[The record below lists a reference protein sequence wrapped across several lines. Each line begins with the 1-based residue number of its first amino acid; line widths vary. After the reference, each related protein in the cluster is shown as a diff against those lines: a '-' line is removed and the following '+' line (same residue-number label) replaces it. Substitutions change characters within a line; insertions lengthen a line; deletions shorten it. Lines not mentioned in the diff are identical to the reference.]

1 MLRMGWEDEIIFV
14 LEPANL
20 KRLRQGENIIVD
32 LNQHGVPVKLYLAYT
47 PDVEWLET
55 QVAPRMPISQTDL
68 GKLLEQGMA
77 LKEVDR
83 GKRAN

>member
-1 MLRMGWEDEIIFV
+1 MLRMGWEDEIIFI

-20 KRLRQGENIIVD
+20 KRLRQGERIPID
-32 LNQHGVPVKLYLAYT
+32 MKQHGYPFKLYLGYT
-47 PDVEWLET
+47 PDLEWLEQ

-77 LKEVDR
+77 LMEVDR
-83 GKRAN
+83 GRRAM